1 MKSIRIRERSWRFY
15 RNWLIHFAM
24 WGTLL
29 LIALG
34 AARRPLPGLVY
45 LLLIYPVYII
55 NSGIY
60 HAYRVTH
67 PGGRFAMRNVTPAD
81 AGMDFETVE
90 FPSRDELT
98 LFGWYVPSENGSTII
113 LVHGHGGKGIAM
125 IYHASALVAKGYGVL
140 MYDQRAHGSSDGDVC
155 TLGWHEAED
164 LLGALDYL
172 QGRSDVDLERI
183 GVLGISLGGK
193 AALLAAARDEGLRAV
208 VAEGPGPVILSDHG
222 GRPTTLRRWINYPAN
237 LFYYSVLR
245 FMSGA
250 QPTEGI
256 LDTIAE
262 ISPRPVMLISAGR
275 GSEAVLTRLSY
286 EAAARPKEIWEVP
299 KAKHARVY
307 FVNPQA
313 YQEKIAG
320 FFDRAF
326 FNAIP

>member
-15 RNWLIHFAM
+15 QNWLIHFAM

-34 AARRPLPGLVY
+34 AARRPFPWPVY
-45 LLLIYPVYII
+45 LLLAYPVYII
-55 NSGIY
+55 CSGIY
-60 HAYRVTH
+60 YAYRVTH

-98 LFGWYVPSENGSTII
+98 LFGWYVPSENGSIII

-155 TLGWHEAED
+155 TRGWLEAED
-164 LLGALDYL
+164 VLGALDYL
-172 QGRSDVDLERI
+172 QARSDVDPERI

-208 VAEGPGPVILSDHG
+208 IAEGPGPLILADHG

-237 LFYYSVLR
+237 LFYYRVLR
-245 FMSGA
+245 FMNGV

-262 ISPRPVMLISAGR
+262 IAPRPVMLIAAEK
-275 GSEAVLTRLSY
+275 GSELTLTRVFY
-286 EAAARPKEIWEVP
+286 EAAAQPKEIWEVP
-299 KAKHARVY
+299 KAKHAGAY

-313 YQEKIAG
+313 YQEKIVG
-320 FFDRAF
+320 FFERALEH
-326 FNAIP
+326 